1 MDELGA
7 AFGRISE
14 YVFRQRMNAAAATV
28 SRFEDG
34 HLLAPAGKLSSGHQ
48 TGSPRADDQD
58 MSWRS
63 SSHRSTGS
71 HVGMAN
77 SMAGPDVKQ

>member
-7 AFGRISE
+7 TFGRVSE
-14 YVFRQRMNAAAATV
+14 YLRRQRMNAAAATV

-34 HLLAPAGKLSSGHQ
+34 HLLASARKLSSGHQ

-58 MSWRS
+58 MGDQDLGWTSR
-63 SSHRSTGS
+63 SHRSPGSLTG
-71 HVGMAN
+71 VATPWP
-77 SMAGPDVKQ
+77 A